1 MKLGVISD
9 IHSNLA
15 ALDAVLAE
23 FSRRGVDEIICL
35 GDIIGIGPFPAET
48 VRRIMGLKNLRGCVR
63 GNHEGYLLD
72 GLPESMEAEETAF
85 HGWEHARIGA
95 AERAF
100 LAALPGELSL
110 CLDGVDIRA
119 FHYPMPGLAFS
130 HAVAAAACPDVQVCL
145 YGHDHSRG
153 ITVSGDRIRA
163 DFGALGC
170 PARLHDIARA
180 GILRIENGTACVQP
194 LDVQYDVSTTLRAI
208 NDFNY
213 PAKDTILRI
222 FYGV

>member
-9 IHSNLA
+9 IHGNIA

-23 FSRRGVDEIICL
+23 FSRRGVDEILCL

-48 VRRIMGLKNLRGCVR
+48 VRRIMSLKNLCGCVR

-72 GLPESMEAEETAF
+72 GLPESMDSEERAF
-85 HGWEHARIGA
+85 HLWEHARICA

-100 LAALPGELSL
+100 LATLPRELSL
-110 CLDGVDIRA
+110 NLDGVDIWA
-119 FHYPMPGLAFS
+119 GHYPLPGLAVS
-130 HAVAAAACPDVQVCL
+130 HAEAAAACPDVQVCL

-153 ITVSGDRIRA
+153 VTVSGGRIRA

-170 PARLHDIARA
+170 PAKLHDTARA
-180 GILRIENGTACVQP
+180 GIVHIKSGIASAQP
-194 LDVQYDVSTTLRAI
+194 LDVHYDVSRTLRAI
-208 NDFNY
+208 KEFNY

-222 FYGV
+222 FYGL

>member
-9 IHSNLA
+9 VHGNIA

-23 FSRRGVDEIICL
+23 FSRRGVDEILCL

-63 GNHEGYLLD
+63 GNHEGYLLN
-72 GLPESMEAEETAF
+72 GLPEGIGAEERAF
-85 HGWEHARIGA
+85 HLWEHARIGA

-100 LAALPGELSL
+100 LAALPGELAFT
-110 CLDGVDIRA
+110 LDGVDIWA
-119 FHYPMPGLAFS
+119 AHYPMAGLASS
-130 HAVAAAACPDVQVCL
+130 HAEAAAACPDAQVCL

-153 ITVSGDRIRA
+153 LTVSGGRIRA

-170 PARLHDIARA
+170 PAKLHDIARA
-180 GILRIENGTACVQP
+180 GIVHIEGGVANAEPV
-194 LDVQYDVSTTLRAI
+194 DVRYDVSPTLRAI
-208 NDFNY
+208 DGFNY
-213 PAKDTILRI
+213 PAKDAILRI
-222 FYGV
+222 FYGL